1 MLNVHSKV
9 IKPLSNVRK
18 SKTGKNGFLLFN
30 IFEWSEHQPDYSGV
44 GKFYLQ
50 SQIFIGIFAKHG
62 QNVNMIQQTNCLKL
76 QMAPSLIYID
86 SSNDVE
92 TMYWLEREVLSTE
105 MAGFLSFHEL
115 VEKPE
120 GYQENQQ

>member
-1 MLNVHSKV
+1 
-9 IKPLSNVRK
+9 
-18 SKTGKNGFLLFN
+18 
-30 IFEWSEHQPDYSGV
+30 
-44 GKFYLQ
+44 
-50 SQIFIGIFAKHG
+50 
-62 QNVNMIQQTNCLKL
+62 
-76 QMAPSLIYID
+76 MAPSLIYID

>member
-1 MLNVHSKV
+1 MK
-9 IKPLSNVRK
+9 RK
-18 SKTGKNGFLLFN
+18 
-30 IFEWSEHQPDYSGV
+30 
-44 GKFYLQ
+44 KFIPNKILKKIY
-50 SQIFIGIFAKHG
+50 IG
-62 QNVNMIQQTNCLKL
+62 QTNFLKL